1 MFRNRLKT
9 FLFDMNF
16 SVFAAFSSVN
26 LRYINV
32 LNNNNNNNNYY
43 HHHRLS
49 VVLQRFNAV
58 LLRDSFPLSDASDLW
73 SSQ

>member
-1 MFRNRLKT
+1 MFQPIALETLGPINESAIQFLCELGRKITAISKEERET
-9 FLFDMNF
+9 CFLFK
-16 SVFAAFSSVN
+16 
-26 LRYINV
+26 
-32 LNNNNNNNNYY
+32 
-43 HHHRLS
+43 RLS